1 MDSLYED
8 EEHPFFDAKDIIIG
22 WSEPDDENNDN
33 DNDNDNDDDNDHN
46 DATAI
51 GEHVP
56 DDFRYDVWSMAPKSV
71 HHRKNTFLRFMGLS
85 SEDQVVEDDV
95 VLEETGDRISHT
107 SGAVLRSAAREE
119 EDSSVSC
126 SNSDSGSGSG
136 SGLGS
141 SRIQDSNGEEEGE
154 DGGKLSQAVSSGPMV
169 QKLVDRHIKVAD
181 TMSRTMKKVK
191 GQVLGSL
198 RSMACTIV
206 RKKAR
211 RSDGFKSHRRIESSS
226 SDWGK
231 VQRVK
236 VHQSKKRL
244 KELSAVFIGQDIQAH
259 QGSILTMKFSL
270 DGRYLASAGEDAV
283 VRVWQVVE
291 DERSSEIDIP
301 SVDPS
306 CLYFTVNN
314 LSELTP
320 LMAEKQKI
328 SMLKSLKR
336 SKSSACVIFPPK
348 VFRILEKP
356 IHEFHGHKGDILD
369 LSWSNDHF
377 LLSSSVDETVR
388 LWQIGSDCCLKIF
401 PHSNY
406 VTCVQFQ
413 PEDEDYF
420 VSGSIDGK
428 VRIWSVSRCQVV
440 DWIDIREIVTAVAY
454 NPDGKGGIIGSM
466 TGCCSFF
473 SLSGNRFQLEASI
486 SLNSKKKSPCKRI
499 IGFQFCPRDSSKVMV
514 TCADSHVRI
523 LQGANVIGKFRGQ
536 RNAGNP
542 FCSSFTSDGRHI
554 VSASEDS
561 NVYVWDYYNQ
571 KEPSFFQQ
579 KTVSSYECFY
589 AGASVAL
596 PWSGLNVHT
605 NPLPPCYFSLGQ
617 DFFLESIPKGS
628 ATWPEEKLPSS
639 SPLCKSRYRLF
650 KSSSQS
656 SYNCH
661 TWGMVIVT
669 AGWDGRIRSFLNY
682 GLPAT
687 V

>member
-1 MDSLYED
+1 MAED
-8 EEHPFFDAKDIIIG
+8 EEHRFYDAVESISDLDEATCSSRRSRSSIGDLVTKDF
-22 WSEPDDENNDN
+22 E
-33 DNDNDNDDDNDHN
+33 
-46 DATAI
+46 
-51 GEHVP
+51 
-56 DDFRYDVWSMAPKSV
+56 YDVWSVAPKSV
-71 HHRKNTFLRFMGLS
+71 HQRKNTFFRFMGLS
-85 SEDQVVEDDV
+85 CEEQQGGVEDEGNDDGF
-95 VLEETGDRISHT
+95 LHT
-107 SGAVLRSAAREE
+107 SGGVLRTGVKE
-119 EDSSVSC
+119 EDYAVVVRSSSSSSSC
-126 SNSDSGSGSG
+126 
-136 SGLGS
+136 LC
-141 SRIQDSNGEEEGE
+141 SRIQDCNGE
-154 DGGKLSQAVSSGPMV
+154 DDGKLSEIVSAPLV
-169 QKLVDRHIKVAD
+169 QKFVDGHIKAAGKM
-181 TMSRTMKKVK
+181 TRTVNKVK
-191 GQVLGSL
+191 GQLLGSL
-198 RSMACTIV
+198 RSMARNLVQKRSKPASV
-206 RKKAR
+206 RSR
-211 RSDGFKSHRRIESSS
+211 YIELSDRA
-226 SDWGK
+226 K

-236 VHQSKKRL
+236 VHQCKKRL
-244 KELSAVFIGQDIQAH
+244 KELSAMFIGQDIQAH

-291 DERSSEIDIP
+291 DERSNEIDIP
-301 SVDPS
+301 DVDPS

-314 LSELTP
+314 FSELAP

-328 SMLKSLKR
+328 SMVKSLKR
-336 SKSSACVIFPPK
+336 TKSSACVIFPPK

-356 IHEFHGHKGDILD
+356 VHEFHGHKGDVLD
-369 LSWSNDHF
+369 LSWSKDNF

-388 LWQIGSDCCLKIF
+388 LWRVGSDCCLKIF

-413 PEDEDYF
+413 PNDEDF
-420 VSGSIDGK
+420 FISGSIDGK
-428 VRIWSVSRCQVV
+428 VRSWSVSGCQVV

-454 NPDGKGGIIGSM
+454 SPDGKGGVIGSM

-473 SLSGNRFQLEASI
+473 SLSGNRFQLEASV

-499 IGFQFCPRDSSKVMV
+499 VGFQFCPQDSSKVMV

-542 FCSSFTSDGRHI
+542 FCASFTSDGRHI

-561 NVYVWDYYNQ
+561 NVYVWDCYNQ
-571 KEPSFFQQ
+571 KEPSFFQH
-579 KTVSSYECFY
+579 KTVRSYECFY

-596 PWSGLNVHT
+596 PWSGLNVQS
-605 NPLPPCYFSLGQ
+605 NPSPPCYFSLGQ
-617 DFFLESIPKGS
+617 DVFLESIPKGS

-639 SPLCKSRYRLF
+639 SPLCKSRYKFF

>member
-1 MDSLYED
+1 MAMASLYDD
-8 EEHPFFDAKDIIIG
+8 EEHRFFDAQDSIGSVSETDEVSIDALVPKDFQY
-22 WSEPDDENNDN
+22 E
-33 DNDNDNDDDNDHN
+33 
-46 DATAI
+46 
-51 GEHVP
+51 
-56 DDFRYDVWSMAPKSV
+56 VWSMAPKSV
-71 HHRKNTFLRFMGLS
+71 HQRKNTFLRFMGLS
-85 SEDQVVEDDV
+85 SEDQIVEDDV
-95 VLEETGDRISHT
+95 VLEEIDDRVSHT
-107 SGAVLRSAAREE
+107 SGAVLRKE
-119 EDSSVSC
+119 EDSC
-126 SNSDSGSGSG
+126 SNSCSGST
-136 SGLGS
+136 
-141 SRIQDSNGEEEGE
+141 RIQYSNGEEE
-154 DGGKLSQAVSSGPMV
+154 DAGGLLEVVSATSV
-169 QKLVDRHIKVAD
+169 QKLADRHIKVAD
-181 TMSRTMKKVK
+181 TMSRRMNKVK
-191 GQVLGSL
+191 SRVLGSL
-198 RSMACTIV
+198 RSMACNFV
-206 RKKAR
+206 QK
-211 RSDGFKSHRRIESSS
+211 RSKGDGVKSRCIESSS
-226 SDWGK
+226 TQWANK

-291 DERSSEIDIP
+291 DERSNEVDIP
-301 SVDPS
+301 DVDPS

-314 LSELTP
+314 LSELAP

-328 SMLKSLKR
+328 SMVKSLKKT
-336 SKSSACVIFPPK
+336 KSSACVIFPPK

-356 IHEFHGHKGDILD
+356 VHEFHGHKGDVLD
-369 LSWSNDHF
+369 LSWSKDNF
-377 LLSSSVDETVR
+377 LLSSSIDETVR
-388 LWQIGSDCCLKIF
+388 LWRVGNDCCLKIF

-413 PEDEDYF
+413 PADENYF

-428 VRIWSVSRCQVV
+428 VRIWSVSGCQVV

-454 NPDGKGGIIGSM
+454 SPDGKGGVIGSM

-473 SLSGNRFQLEASI
+473 SLSGNRFQLEASV

-499 IGFQFCPRDSSKVMV
+499 IGFQFCPQDSSKVMV

-523 LQGANVIGKFRGQ
+523 LHGPNVIGKFRGQ

-542 FCSSFTSDGRHI
+542 FSASFTSDGRHI

-561 NVYVWDYYNQ
+561 NVYVWDCYNQ
-571 KEPSFFQQ
+571 KESSFFQQ
-579 KTVSSYECFY
+579 KTVRSYEWFY

-596 PWSGLNVHT
+596 PWSGLSAHT

-617 DFFLESIPKGS
+617 DFFLESIPKAS
-628 ATWPEEKLPSS
+628 ATWPEEKLPPS
-639 SPLCKSRYRLF
+639 SPLCKSRYKFFR
-650 KSSSQS
+650 SSSQS